1 MLRGVHGEKLVA
13 TLNSDKLPFTDKKRL
28 ETAINK
34 YDIWV
39 KRLSEVNEIELEK
52 RIQKLVDLLNEYKF
66 YLDVTLIFDSENDF
80 LYRQKGQLK
89 LDNTVLEEFLPIF
102 VNKCFGSEIKNL
114 NVEITSQTKAFSSL
128 HFTASLEKPLIGGG
142 MVIKSKD
149 QDFSISRKLYVKSSY
164 SKDFSDNETLTQET
178 NLSYIAAELKTNLDK
193 TMFQEACATARD
205 IKLAVTGAKYYLI
218 CDYLDMTPISTETTD
233 IDEIIILRKAKRIN
247 SNVRTKYS
255 SYKGRMAGRKYYI
268 NYLQKNPYSV
278 DMFKRFFKHIEN
290 MIKASI
296 VSENSVLEKG
306 YF

>member
-114 NVEITSQTKAFSSL
+114 NVEITSQTEAFSSL